1 VGLAR
6 GKAFFTTF
14 FSPCWAYMLGC
25 GMGLDATTRRRW
37 FGAIVLGIALLMLI
51 LGQTVFEGRLKGVAF
66 LAYWLICFIFVGLT
80 FVVAFRDVRAI
91 QNQVRSEQ
99 RTLLESTLKDI
110 ETDAR
115 NQKNQ
120 AKRNGRKG

>member
-1 VGLAR
+1 
-6 GKAFFTTF
+6 
-14 FSPCWAYMLGC
+14 MD
-25 GMGLDATTRRRW
+25 LDATARRRL
-37 FGAIVLGIALLMLI
+37 FGAIVLGVALLMLI
-51 LGQTVFEGRLKGVAF
+51 LGQTVLEGRLKGVVF

-115 NQKNQ
+115 NQQKQ
-120 AKRNGRKG
+120 AKRNGGKG